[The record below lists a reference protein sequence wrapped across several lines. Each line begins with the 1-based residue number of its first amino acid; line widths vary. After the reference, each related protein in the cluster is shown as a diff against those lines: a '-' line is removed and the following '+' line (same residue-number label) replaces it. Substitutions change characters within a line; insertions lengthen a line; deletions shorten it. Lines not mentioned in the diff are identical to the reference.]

1 MFDTT
6 NYLIQSVTKVDF
18 EAQTVTDSS
27 GSVYKYN
34 HLVLSPGARPKK
46 IPIPGA
52 DLKGVVTLRHVEDT
66 KTITSSITKDSE
78 VVLIGTSFISM
89 EAASAVLKKGPKS
102 VTLVGMDEVPFQ
114 GLLGKDFGLALMEVK
129 QSFSAM
135 TRPVLI
141 ILVAYEGARNQ
152 VSHGRPD

>member
-1 MFDTT
+1 MLDPT
-6 NYLIQSVTKVDF
+6 NYLIQNVTKVDF

-27 GSVYKYN
+27 GVVYNYN
-34 HLVLSPGARPKK
+34 YLVLSPGGRPKK

-66 KTITSSITKDSE
+66 KTINSFITKDSD

-114 GLLGKDFGLALMEVK
+114 GLLGKEFGSALMEVN
-129 QSFSAM
+129 QNSSTMAL
-135 TRPVLI
+135 PVLI
-141 ILVAYEGARNQ
+141 VLVEYEGARNQ
-152 VSHGRPD
+152 ISHECPD